1 MLAGGFNIL
10 WMAEPV
16 EIGDEVDRANWPLH
30 LTLSTNF
37 DLGRDVAALERVVD
51 SVSRT
56 AMPVEVVV
64 SSRALFGAHE
74 NVPVALVDPVEPLRQ
89 LHVGL
94 VESLTA
100 LGAEFHYPQHVFE
113 HYRPHIT
120 DIDDRLRRGDR
131 FLVDSLTVFGLN
143 PPGSR
148 GHARAL
154 ATYRLGGTRDGI
166 VDPRFSTERSP

>member
-1 MLAGGFNIL
+1 MLLGGFNLL

-37 DLGRDVAALERVVD
+37 DLGSDVAALERVVD

-74 NVPVALVDPVEPLRQ
+74 DVPVALVEPIEPLRQ
-89 LHVGL
+89 LHTGL
-94 VESLTA
+94 VESLTE
-100 LGAEFHYPQHVFE
+100 LGAEFRYRE
-113 HYRPHIT
+113 HLRENYRPHIT
-120 DIDDRLRRGDR
+120 DVEGRVNLGDR
-131 FLVDSLTVFGLN
+131 FLLDSLTLFALN
-143 PPGSR
+143 PPGAR
-148 GHARAL
+148 GRARAL
-154 ATYRLGGTRDGI
+154 ATSRFDGTREPGRLG
-166 VDPRFSTERSP
+166 